1 MKSFGLQSFLK
12 IHLFCFISSGA
23 KGEPGLAVAEK
34 GLQGPRGQ
42 DGEPGLPGSN
52 GTQILSDN
60 QNPANPQPKRE
71 DSLLS
76 HLFLCC
82 ISCHQVIQASLGS
95 LDFQV
100 YQEPK
105 VTLDSQVLDY
115 QDPPELKVPT
125 SLFFSTT
132 SSHSLKLFFASI
144 TAYLPF
150 ISVHRIL
157 RYPRSARSSWWIRQ
171 TRSGWTSRPARDTWN

>member
-1 MKSFGLQSFLK
+1 M
-12 IHLFCFISSGA
+12 
-23 KGEPGLAVAEK
+23 AEK

-76 HLFLCC
+76 HLFICC

-105 VTLDSQVLDY
+105 VTLDSQVLDC
-115 QDPPELKVPT
+115 QDPPDLKVPT
-125 SLFFSTT
+125 SLFFYN
-132 SSHSLKLFFASI
+132 LKPFCEVVFRHHR
-144 TAYLPF
+144 LPA
-150 ISVHRIL
+150 L
-157 RYPRSARSSWWIRQ
+157 RLCPLCMCTGFPGIPGQ
-171 TRSGWTSRPARDTWN
+171 PGTPGGSGRPGVDGRPGQPGIPGTKVGPDR